1 MKKIKKQA
9 TAVFLSAA
17 MMVTQPGGGVVAGF

>member
-17 MMVTQPGGGVVAGF
+17 MMVTQPGGVVADL